1 MDLHSAFQPFFLFL
15 CGHAFADFAIQSEWV
30 ATNKNRHVRDRY
42 TPEERSKM
50 EVVWP
55 WLLTAHALH
64 HGLAVFLI
72 SQKLSLGIAETVV
85 HWLIDYGKCE
95 KWYGFHTDQWLHIAC
110 KVLWTGLLVYG
121 VV

>member
-1 MDLHSAFQPFFLFL
+1 MNITAFAQPLFLFL

-42 TPEERSKM
+42 TAEERSKM

-55 WLLTAHALH
+55 WLLSAHALH
-64 HGLAVFLI
+64 HGLAVFLV
-72 SQKLSLGIAETVV
+72 SQKLSLGIVETLV
-85 HWLIDYGKCE
+85 HWVVDFGKTE
-95 KWYGFHTDQWLHIAC
+95 KWYGFHADQWIHVAF
-110 KVLWTGLLVYG
+110 KVLWTALLVYG